1 MFNYVVHVEY
11 IHYQNRKVPMNYTK
25 VLVPAFMLLASTV
38 CSAKEII
45 NLTSQTDINNAING
59 NAMLVIDY
67 HAESHCAPCQ
77 QMAKILPEI
86 ANEFSNIQ
94 FAKVDVN
101 VFDVAEIQSVP
112 TFVFYSDHK
121 EVKRF
126 SGSRSKASFTTLL
139 NESFSCCGTTRK
151 GKK

>member
-1 MFNYVVHVEY
+1 
-11 IHYQNRKVPMNYTK
+11 MNYK
-25 VLVPAFMLLASTV
+25 MFLVPAFMLLATAA
-38 CSAKEII
+38 CSSKEIL
-45 NLTSQTDINNAING
+45 NLTSQDAINNAING
-59 NAMLVIDY
+59 NTMLVIDY

-86 ANEFSNIQ
+86 ANEFSTIQ

-112 TFVFYSDHK
+112 TFVFYSDKK

-126 SGSRSKASFTTLL
+126 SGSRSKTSFTTLL
-139 NESFSCCGTTRK
+139 NESFNCCGATRKAK